1 MSNRQLAAIMFADI
15 AGYTAMME
23 ADEAAALRMLD
34 KFRRKLEVETAL
46 HGGRILEFRGDG
58 ALCSF
63 HSTLESVRSALS
75 LQLAMQHA
83 PSVPLRIA
91 IHSGDVIIE
100 GDSIYGDGVN
110 IASRMESLAVPGSI
124 FISGKVQDDIKNQ
137 KDIHTARMG
146 RYTLKNVREEID
158 LFVINHPGI
167 VVPEFSNPDGKG
179 ELAQSR
185 CILVLP
191 FVNVSKDPDQ
201 EYFSDGLT
209 EELISSLSRIKE
221 MKVISR
227 TTSMKYKGTDK
238 DIRTIGRETGAN
250 YIMEGSVRS
259 HKNKLR
265 ITAQFVDATRDLHL
279 WADNFKGD
287 LDDIFDIQENVA
299 KQIAEALHLQLTKDE
314 RENLHKRFTGNM
326 EAYQLYLQGR
336 FFWNKRNKEG
346 MLTAIRFFEKAIEKD
361 PDYALAWAGIADTYN
376 LLGEF
381 TDQSRQELH
390 PRAKTAA
397 HKALEIDNHLA
408 EAHISLAALLMINEW
423 AWEQAES
430 EFRIGLELNPN
441 YATGHHWYSELLLF
455 RGKTEEAIAEMLI
468 AVELDPV
475 SMAILKDLGI
485 TYYYSRQYDKGI
497 ESGLKALELDPT
509 FIPAHRLLA
518 LCYTALGMYDE
529 ALQENERWGNAIYS
543 ATKAELGR
551 AHILAS
557 AGRTDEAI
565 SLLNN
570 IIHTQLGG
578 NDCRSIALVYA
589 ALGDADSA
597 FEWLRRSIVL
607 REEALSSIL
616 VDPKLDN
623 LRSDPRMEEVVHA
636 VGLSEKSIVRL

>member
-23 ADEAAALRMLD
+23 ADEAIALRMLE

-46 HGGRILEFRGDG
+46 RGGRILEFRGDG

-63 HSTLESVRSALS
+63 HSTLESVRAALTM
-75 LQLAMQHA
+75 QLAMRQE
-83 PSVPLRIA
+83 PQVPLRIA

-100 GDSIYGDGVN
+100 GDSIFGDGVN

-124 FISGKVQDDIKNQ
+124 FISGKVHDDIKNQ
-137 KDIHTARMG
+137 KDISVVSMG
-146 RYTLKNVREEID
+146 RYALKNVREEIELYAID
-158 LFVINHPGI
+158 HAGI
-167 VVPEFSNPDGKG
+167 VVPEASNPDGKG

-191 FVNVSKDPDQ
+191 FINLSNDADQ

-209 EELISSLSRIKE
+209 EELISSLSRINE

-238 DIRTIGRETGAN
+238 DVRTIGKEAGAH
-250 YIMEGSVRS
+250 YIVEGSVRS

-265 ITAQFVDATRDLHL
+265 ISAQLIDALRDLHL
-279 WADNFKGD
+279 WSDNYKGD
-287 LDDIFDIQENVA
+287 LDDIFDIQENVS
-299 KQIAEALHLQLTKDE
+299 KQIADALHLRLTKAE
-314 RENLHKRFTGNM
+314 REKLHKRFTGNM

-336 FFWNKRNKEG
+336 YFWNKRSKDG
-346 MLTAIRFFEKAIEKD
+346 MITAIRFFESAIAKD
-361 PDYALAWAGIADTYN
+361 PEYALAWAGIADSYN

-381 TDQSRQELH
+381 TDLSRQELH
-390 PRAKTAA
+390 PKAKDAA
-397 HKALEIDNHLA
+397 HKALSIDNQLA

-455 RGKTEEAIAEMLI
+455 KGDLDGAIAEMQI
-468 AVELDPV
+468 AMELDPV
-475 SMAILKDLGI
+475 SIAILKDLGI
-485 TYYYSRQYDKGI
+485 TYYYARQYDEGI
-497 ESGLKALELDPT
+497 ACGMKSLELDPD
-509 FIPAHRLLA
+509 FSPAHRLLT
-518 LCYTALGMYDE
+518 LCYTAKGMFDE
-529 ALQENERWGNAIYS
+529 AINANECWTEAIHS
-543 ATKAELGR
+543 AVKGQLGK

-557 AGRTDEAI
+557 AGRNEEALAILERI
-565 SLLNN
+565 SQQ
-570 IIHTQLGG
+570 QLGG
-578 NDCRSIALVYA
+578 NDYRLIAVVYA
-589 ALGDADSA
+589 AMRDIDKGIFYLQKSL
-597 FEWLRRSIVL
+597 EMH
-607 REEALSSIL
+607 EEALSSLL

-623 LRSDPRMEEVVHA
+623 LRGDQRLDEIIQA
-636 VGLSEKSIVRL
+636 VGLSPKTLISF

>member
-23 ADEAAALRMLD
+23 ADEAIALRMLE
-34 KFRRKLEVETAL
+34 KFRRKLEVETGL
-46 HGGRILEFRGDG
+46 RGGRILEFRGDG

-63 HSTLESVRSALS
+63 HSTLESVRAALAV
-75 LQLAMQHA
+75 QLAMRQE
-83 PSVPLRIA
+83 PNVPLRIA

-100 GDSIYGDGVN
+100 GDSIFGDGVN

-137 KDIHTARMG
+137 KDISVVSMG
-146 RYTLKNVREEID
+146 RYALKNVREEIE
-158 LFVINHPGI
+158 LYVIDDPGI
-167 VVPEFSNPDGKG
+167 VVPETSNPDGKG

-191 FVNVSKDPDQ
+191 FINLSNDVDQ

-238 DIRTIGRETGAN
+238 DIRTIGKEAGAH
-250 YIMEGSVRS
+250 YVVEGSVRS

-265 ITAQFVDATRDLHL
+265 ISAQLIDAIRDLHL
-279 WADNFKGD
+279 WSDNYKGD
-287 LDDIFDIQENVA
+287 LDDIFDIQENVSR
-299 KQIAEALHLQLTKDE
+299 QIADALHLRLTKAE
-314 RENLHKRFTGNM
+314 REKLHKRFTGNM

-336 FFWNKRNKEG
+336 YFWNKRSKDG
-346 MLTAIRFFEKAIEKD
+346 MITAIRFFESAIAKD
-361 PDYALAWAGIADTYN
+361 PEYALAWAGIADTYN

-381 TDQSRQELH
+381 TDLSRQELH
-390 PRAKTAA
+390 PKAKEAA
-397 HKALEIDNHLA
+397 HKALAIDNQLA

-423 AWEQAES
+423 AWDQAES

-455 RGKTEEAIAEMLI
+455 KGDLDGAIAEMQI
-468 AVELDPV
+468 AMELDPV

-485 TYYYSRQYDKGI
+485 TYYYARQYDSGI
-497 ESGLKALELDPT
+497 ACGLKSLELDPD
-509 FIPAHRLLA
+509 FIPAHRLLT
-518 LCYTALGMYDE
+518 LCYTAKRMYDE
-529 ALQENERWGNAIYS
+529 AIKANERWTEAIHS
-543 ATKAELGR
+543 AVKGQLGK

-557 AGRTDEAI
+557 AGRHEEAVAI
-565 SLLNN
+565 LESV
-570 IIHTQLGG
+570 TQQQLGG
-578 NDCRSIALVYA
+578 NDHRLIAVVYA
-589 ALGDADSA
+589 AMNDIDKAIAYLQKSL
-597 FEWLRRSIVL
+597 EMH
-607 REEALSSIL
+607 EEALSSLL

-623 LRSDPRMEEVVHA
+623 LRGDPRLDEIIQA
-636 VGLSEKSIVRL
+636 IGLAPKTLASF